1 MSLHVDL
8 SEDGGGSQES
18 GHCATWS
25 CKDLNV
31 TLTWQRPPCDR
42 QKHIGWTPHNT
53 ALCNRT
59 SRPSKVRNQLSTG
72 HT

>member
-1 MSLHVDL
+1 MSLHVEL

-25 CKDLNV
+25 CKNLNV

-42 QKHIGWTPHNT
+42 QKHIRLDTTQH
-53 ALCNRT
+53 RF
-59 SRPSKVRNQLSTG
+59 V
-72 HT
+72 